1 MEKDR
6 TPDEA
11 EAIVRKALNLCEA
24 YVAWAFEDR
33 ELHRRLRGDAIGTA
47 FRQYLE
53 VAHPKEYSQMRL
65 AERGF
70 RVPRVKI
77 H

>member
-1 MEKDR
+1 MEAGR

-11 EAIVRKALNLCEA
+11 EEIVRKALALCEA

-33 ELHRRLRGDAIGTA
+33 ELHRKLRGDAINTA
-47 FRQYLE
+47 FRAYLE
-53 VAHPKEYSQMRL
+53 KAHPKEFAQMRL
-65 AERGF
+65 AERGVK
-70 RVPRVKI
+70 VPRVVI